1 MSKRG
6 FVRAPRKPAP
16 TVPPARVAVNPPL
29 ELPEREPRNIL
40 LMIAIPAL
48 LVAIIGT
55 LIVMYTSGARSMRG
69 GFFPMIGLVAFAAMM
84 FSGRFGRGRKMT
96 WGEQEKQRRIY
107 LRQLDEDRDEIQ
119 RAAQDQRRSQL
130 FVHGDPQQLDTVIG
144 GPRMW
149 ERRNTDDDFLDVRLG
164 IGIQQS
170 NESAVSLQWPEV
182 PVGEELEPV
191 TGRALRDFILEQ
203 SKIRGIGKVLSL
215 RSKPGFSFL
224 GSDMDELHGLMRAV
238 LCSLAVYHSPGD
250 LKIMVVTRHPEAWQW
265 LVWLPHN
272 QHDEMFDACGLR
284 RLVFTSPMD
293 LEVALDSELHR
304 KGRGPWAPPSGSSP
318 LAMPSPMETPG
329 AGALGPHWVIIDD
342 AVGTPEQWE
351 GITGQ
356 KGMAGITVLRLATR
370 PGVGVGFAEEDER
383 FELREGR
390 LRHRDAFYA
399 VADMLAESTADRY
412 ARAIARWS
420 PTTAGELS
428 ETDSQGGE
436 LLRLLGIDDPRK
448 IEVDRLWAE
457 RRGRGDPKWG
467 MVPVGVRPSGELE
480 HIILRA
486 KDFGGY
492 GFHSVVIG
500 TSGSGKS
507 EYFLSLCNGIALT
520 HSPETFIII
529 FVDMKFESAAQD
541 LEGLPHVAGSLS
553 NLGKDDRHLA
563 ERMRKAINGEIA
575 RRYRLFKEAGA
586 RDANEYEEMRLAG
599 RDLEP
604 VPILL
609 VIIDEYLELFHHHQD
624 WIDLVIHIGQEGR
637 GCNVFFTLGGQRLD
651 LSSLSK
657 AKSNIAFRVALRAE
671 TAEDSRDV
679 IGSDAAL
686 HLPSQQNGYALLKVG
701 PRDLEQFRCFY
712 VSAPYVL
719 PKKASTAGKTVDLSF
734 RQPRALTWEYQ
745 PLSDEDN
752 AALAVMD
759 EPEEPDEFLYH
770 ADGFKKKKLLEV
782 IRDSLLAHPARPPHQ
797 IWLPPLEESECADAL
812 VQRFRGR
819 PWHVDYGQNPG
830 LVIPVGIV
838 DIPEDHE
845 QRVHV
850 LDVEMDNV
858 MVVGT
863 AQRGKSSTLMTLMM
877 SASLMYRPERVTF
890 FCIGATLYA
899 VEDLPHVAGVVSV
912 TDTEGVSRTIATLE
926 GLIRARE
933 AAFKHYQIDISEFR
947 ARRFGAAGGGGTEPD
962 DKFGDVFLV
971 VDNFGDLYEK
981 DMALGDRV
989 IALARQGL
997 SYGVHVMT
1005 SATSWLVGQRQAL
1018 VGVSNARI
1026 ELRLS
1031 NPDETAMNSGIE
1043 HRKAARRVL
1052 DRPGFGI
1059 TKTSHELLVG
1069 IPEITGP
1076 NGERVGTRQVGRVIA
1091 GVTGADRVEQLVRL
1105 PDRIELGEIVTVH
1118 RDLPASVDPWSIP
1131 FALGE
1136 TALQPV
1142 SLQTRVT
1149 PNLLVVG
1156 RQGCGKT
1163 STLAAIGQSIMATL
1177 SPEQAQIVI
1186 IDPKTSLIGKVQGP
1200 HVRAYAYTADD
1211 VDQVLESLA
1220 AELQDRLPPS
1230 GLSQEELLTRT
1241 SWEGPHYFVLID
1253 DEQELRPNGAVLG
1266 KPAAVGP
1273 LLPLIERSREIGL
1286 HVIASRLPGNWAGA
1300 SAMNPLLQRL
1310 TSSRTPT
1317 LFMDNDPTSV
1327 RVYARIPAQQLPPG
1341 RGQLVSTEGEIEG
1354 ILVGHPEPGPPTSA
1368 EIVSAPAPDRP

>member
-6 FVRAPRKPAP
+6 FVRGPRKAVPV
-16 TVPPARVAVNPPL
+16 VPPARVAVAPPL
-29 ELPEREPRNIL
+29 ALPEREPRNIL

-48 LVAIIGT
+48 LVGILGT
-55 LIVMYTSGARSMRG
+55 LVVMYTSGARSMQS
-69 GFFPMIGLVAFAAMM
+69 GFFPMIGLIGFAAMM
-84 FSGRFGRGRKMT
+84 FSGRFGRSRKMS
-96 WGEQEKQRRIY
+96 WGEQEKQRRVY

-119 RAAQDQRRSQL
+119 RAAQEQRRSQL
-130 FVHGDPQQLDTVIG
+130 FVHGDPERLDTVIG

-149 ERRNTDDDFLDVRLG
+149 ERRPGDVDFLDVRLG
-164 IGIQQS
+164 VGVQQTS
-170 NESAVSLQWPEV
+170 ESAVSLQWPEV
-182 PVGEELEPV
+182 PIGEELEPV

-203 SKIRGIGKVLSL
+203 SRIRGIGKVVSL
-215 RSKPGFSFL
+215 RSRPGFSFT
-224 GSDMDELHGLMRAV
+224 GDDMAELRSLMRAV
-238 LCSLAVYHSPGD
+238 LCSLAVYHSPSD
-250 LKIMVVTRHPEAWQW
+250 VKLMVVTRHPEDWEW

-272 QHDEMFDACGLR
+272 QHDEMFDACGMR
-284 RLVFTSPMD
+284 RLVFSSPTE
-293 LEVALDSELHR
+293 LETALDAELHR

-318 LAMPSPMETPG
+318 LSMPSPIEASSPS
-329 AGALGPHWVIIDD
+329 ALGPHWVIVDD
-342 AVGTPEQWE
+342 NVGTPEQWE
-351 GITGQ
+351 GVTGQ

-370 PGVGVGFAEEDER
+370 PGVGVGFTDADER

-399 VADMLAESTADRY
+399 VADMLAVSTADRY
-412 ARAIARWS
+412 GRALARWS
-420 PTTAGELS
+420 PSTVGEMS
-428 ETDSQGGE
+428 AMDSQGGQ
-436 LLRLLGIDDPRK
+436 LLRLLGITDPRHLD
-448 IEVDRLWAE
+448 VDRLWAE

-467 MVPVGVRPSGELE
+467 MVPVGVRPDGELE

-520 HSPETFIII
+520 HSPETFVVI

-575 RRYRLFKEAGA
+575 RRYRLFKDAGA

-604 VPILL
+604 VPVLL
-609 VIIDEYLELFHHHQD
+609 VIIDEYLELFHHHSD

-657 AKSNIAFRVALRAE
+657 VKSNIAFRVALRAE

-686 HLPSQQNGYALLKVG
+686 HLPSQENGYALLKVG
-701 PRDLEQFRCFY
+701 PRELEQFRCFY
-712 VSAPYVL
+712 VSAPFVL
-719 PKKASTAGKTVDLSF
+719 PKKVAVDRTVDLSF
-734 RQPRALTWEYQ
+734 GQPKSLTWEYQ
-745 PLSDEDN
+745 PLSEEDS
-752 AALAVMD
+752 AALAVVD

-782 IRDSLLAHPARPPHQ
+782 IRDSLSAHPARPPHQ
-797 IWLPPLEESECADAL
+797 IWLPPLEVSEGADAL
-812 VQRFRGR
+812 VQRHRGK
-819 PWHVDYGQNPG
+819 PWHIDYGQNSG

-838 DIPEDHE
+838 DIPEDHV
-845 QRVHV
+845 QTVHV

-863 AQRGKSSTLMTLMM
+863 AQRGKSTTLMTLMT
-877 SASLMYRPERVTF
+877 SAALMYRPERVTF

-899 VEDLPHVAGVVSV
+899 IEDLPHVAGVVSV
-912 TDTEGVSRTIATLE
+912 TDAEGVSRTIATLE

-933 AAFKHYQIDISEFR
+933 ASFKRYQIDIAEFR
-947 ARRFGAAGGGGTEPD
+947 ERRFGPAGGAGTDPD

-971 VDNFGDLYEK
+971 IDNFGDLYEK
-981 DMALGDRV
+981 DMTAGDRV

-997 SYGVHVMT
+997 SYGIHVM
-1005 SATSWLVGQRQAL
+1005 SSSNGWLVGQRQAL
-1018 VGVSNARI
+1018 VMVSNSRI

-1031 NPDETAMNSGIE
+1031 NPDETAMGTGIE

-1059 TKTSHELLVG
+1059 TRTSHELLVG
-1069 IPEITGP
+1069 LPEITGP
-1076 NGERVGTRQVGRVIA
+1076 KGERITTRQVGRVIA
-1091 GVTGADRVEQLVRL
+1091 GVTGAGRVETLVRL
-1105 PDRIELGEIVTVH
+1105 PDRIALRELVAAH
-1118 RDLPASVDPWSIP
+1118 RAGPAGADPWDIP
-1131 FALGE
+1131 FAMGE

-1142 SLQTRVT
+1142 CLSTRST
-1149 PNLLVVG
+1149 PNLLVMG

-1163 STLAAIGQSIMATL
+1163 STLAAFGQSVMAAL

-1200 HVRAYAYTADD
+1200 HVRAYAYTAEDID
-1211 VDQVLESLA
+1211 GVLESVA
-1220 AELQDRLPPS
+1220 QELTQRLPPS
-1230 GLSQEELLTRT
+1230 GLSQEELLNRST
-1241 SWEGPHYFVLID
+1241 WDGPHIFVLID

-1266 KPAAVGP
+1266 KPAAIAP
-1273 LLPLIERSREIGL
+1273 LVPLIERSREIGL
-1286 HVIASRLPGNWAGA
+1286 HVIASRLPGNWAGV

-1310 TSSRTPT
+1310 TSSRAPT
-1317 LFMDNDPTSV
+1317 LYMDNDPSAV
-1327 RVYARIPAQQLPPG
+1327 KVFGRVSAQQLPPG
-1341 RGQLVSTEGEIEG
+1341 RALMVTTEGHIEG
-1354 ILVGHPEPGPPTSA
+1354 VLVGHPETDESTEA
-1368 EIVSAPAPDRP
+1368 ELVPAPTPDTP